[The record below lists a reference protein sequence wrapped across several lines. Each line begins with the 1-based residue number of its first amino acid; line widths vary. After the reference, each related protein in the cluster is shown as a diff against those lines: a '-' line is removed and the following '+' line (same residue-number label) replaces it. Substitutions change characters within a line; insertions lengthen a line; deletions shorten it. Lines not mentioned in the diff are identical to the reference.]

1 MRLYSDNNISKP
13 SLNKIK
19 FDSLELQLE
28 HFRLRKSAAFTL
40 IELLVVIAIIAIL
53 AAMLLPALAS
63 AKKKAAQ
70 AVCLSNQ
77 KQLALAW
84 MMYADDNNDNV
95 VGFNTELTTTS
106 GGVNGNWIVEEDQV
120 QGYTGQSVKYI
131 QQMGYRQPYTGKGLF
146 GSRTVAGPL
155 YAYAPNVDI
164 IHCPG
169 DPRAS
174 LPDNKGFNWQSYSGA
189 GGYRN
194 GSGTQAQYGA
204 LPGLILRRSQLAH
217 SSDRILWVEENTSQ
231 RTASG
236 VGINTHSWDMKWDG
250 PADNFQNATWV
261 DSPAVFHGDSSTFN
275 FADGHAES
283 HKWLSAS
290 TINFARV
297 GEDSSNQ
304 GRPSD
309 TAATNPDLYWI
320 ASHGATVLNP

>member
-1 MRLYSDNNISKP
+1 MRYYPAINR
-13 SLNKIK
+13 NKVASTN
-19 FDSLELQLE
+19 FG
-28 HFRLRKSAAFTL
+28 RLASGFTL

-63 AKKKAAQ
+63 AKKRATQ
-70 AVCLSNQ
+70 ATCLSNQ

-120 QGYTGQSVKYI
+120 QGYTGQPVKYI
-131 QQMGYRQPYTGKGLF
+131 QQMGYKQPYVGAGLL
-146 GSRTVAGPL
+146 GNRVVAGPL
-155 YAYAPNVDI
+155 YQYAPNVDI

-174 LPDNKGFNWQSYSGA
+174 LPENNGFNWQSYSGA

-194 GSGTQAQYGA
+194 GSGMDPNYGN
-204 LPGLILRRSQLAH
+204 LPGLILRRSQVLH
-217 SSDRILWVEENTSQ
+217 PSDRILWVEENTSQ
-231 RTASG
+231 RAASG
-236 VGINTHSWDMKWDG
+236 VGINTHSWDMMWDS
-250 PADNFQNATWV
+250 PSDNFQNAKWV
-261 DSPAVFHGDSSTFN
+261 DSPAVFHGNNSTFN
-275 FADGHAES
+275 FVDGHAES
-283 HKWLSAS
+283 RKWLSAS

-297 GEDSSNQ
+297 GEGD
-304 GRPSD
+304 GGPRPSD
-309 TAATNPDLYWI
+309 TAATNPDLYWL